1 MARKRQD
8 EKDETAID
16 MVSSLGFSPIGDGTY
31 TNVKDFLPT
40 FIPQWDYLLGGGI
53 PFGRLTE
60 IYADNAVGKST
71 LLIHLNRVAN
81 ALGTD
86 VFWIDTEETS
96 DGNRMES
103 LGIDQNHTFI
113 FKPQKNDTSGI
124 SIEKVGKVIEN
135 IINKYKDN
143 DELKD
148 TPLLVIWDSL
158 GGTNSQ
164 AAIDAE
170 IGENKQRGRD
180 AGATT
185 EVFKKLT
192 PMLKEVNIALVV
204 INQVRANQNK
214 RFDWDPDFVSSG
226 GKAFGHF
233 ASLRLALSRSGTD
246 KGIYWRDT
254 KETEVGH
261 GVNMKVIKSKQQRSG
276 ISAVADVF
284 NAWVMKNGVL
294 VNGFDWEYN
303 IYSEARGNHNTKGIG
318 TPNTLIKATA
328 GYKSYTRAD
337 GTEIKKYEPDFIKAM
352 KDDPTLTAEIFDTL
366 CKDRWD
372 IGHPRYLDNEHI
384 NCDVWPG
391 VKEIREYFN
400 SLPEEQTKNLD

>member
-135 IINKYKDN
+135 IINKKKDSAIEI
-143 DELKD
+143 D
-148 TPLLVIWDSL
+148 LLYFYSL
-158 GGTNSQ
+158 I
-164 AAIDAE
+164 IDQIDNKLVKISNVAE
-170 IGENKQRGRD
+170 KQGLPQRYLRSLLLCS
-180 AGATT
+180 
-185 EVFKKLT
+185 KKLT
-192 PMLKEVNIALVV
+192 LL
-204 INQVRANQNK
+204 
-214 RFDWDPDFVSSG
+214 
-226 GKAFGHF
+226 
-233 ASLRLALSRSGTD
+233 
-246 KGIYWRDT
+246 
-254 KETEVGH
+254 
-261 GVNMKVIKSKQQRSG
+261 
-276 ISAVADVF
+276 
-284 NAWVMKNGVL
+284 
-294 VNGFDWEYN
+294 
-303 IYSEARGNHNTKGIG
+303 
-318 TPNTLIKATA
+318 
-328 GYKSYTRAD
+328 
-337 GTEIKKYEPDFIKAM
+337 
-352 KDDPTLTAEIFDTL
+352 
-366 CKDRWD
+366 
-372 IGHPRYLDNEHI
+372 
-384 NCDVWPG
+384 
-391 VKEIREYFN
+391 
-400 SLPEEQTKNLD
+400 